1 LFATI
6 KKTLN
11 KQWHIAGSS
20 EAGPQKTINEDVV
33 FLDPHNNFAIVCDGV
48 GGYGNGD
55 LAAKMATEFLAT
67 LLQKHDATALDKN
80 QCKLMLRQCHA
91 HLLAHM
97 QTHPNT
103 KHMATTVVMAI
114 RQHNK
119 AMITWVG
126 DSRAYLLRNNA
137 LNPVSHDHSFVNEK
151 VDQGILTKEEAEAHP
166 MANLITSSLG
176 ATKQSLKHI
185 GIEIIRLK
193 KHDKIILCTDGVYGY
208 ISQQELLAASKDNND
223 SATALTNVAISN
235 NTADNCS
242 AVTININ

>member
-1 LFATI
+1 MFATI
-6 KKTLN
+6 KKVLN

-20 EAGPQKTINEDVV
+20 ETGPQKTINEDVT
-33 FLDPHNNFAIVCDGV
+33 FLDQQCNFAIVCDGV

-55 LAAKMATEFLAT
+55 VAAKMATEFLAA
-67 LLQKHDATALDKN
+67 LLQKYDATTLDKN

-97 QTHPNT
+97 QTNPNT

-119 AMITWVG
+119 AMVTWVG
-126 DSRAYLLRNNA
+126 DSRAYLLRNKT
-137 LNPVSHDHSFVNEK
+137 LSQLSHDHSFVNEK
-151 VDQGILTKEEAEAHP
+151 VDQGILTKEEAQAHS

-185 GIEIIRLK
+185 CIEIIRLK
-193 KHDKIILCTDGVYGY
+193 KHDKIILCTDGVHGY
-208 ISQQELLAASKDNND
+208 INQQELLAASKDNND
-223 SATALTNVAISN
+223 SATALTTAAINN

-242 AVTININ
+242 AVTINID